1 MLSVAGT
8 SSFILQTK
16 KKQIKNN
23 VNKPPIALAGSD
35 QLITLPTDSVLLD
48 SGTPSNPGGSISS
61 YLLTKIPGPAS
72 LFYFLSNEIGSIE
85 QNFLLRMNA
94 GIYSTTKKLSVIK

>member
-48 SGTPSNPGGSISS
+48 SSTSSNPDGSISS
-61 YLLTKIPGPAS
+61 YLLAKISRPAS
-72 LFYFLSNEIGSIE
+72 LLYFLSKEIGIDV
-85 QNFLLRMNA
+85 QNFLLKMNA
-94 GIYSTTKKLSVIK
+94 GNIRQ